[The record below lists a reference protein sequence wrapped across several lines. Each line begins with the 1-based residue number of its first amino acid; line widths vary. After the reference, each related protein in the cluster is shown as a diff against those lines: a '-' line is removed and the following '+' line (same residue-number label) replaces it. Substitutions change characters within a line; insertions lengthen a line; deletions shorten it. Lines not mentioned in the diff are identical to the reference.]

1 MALVTLSGCES
12 IHIMWCIAMFSDAH
26 CKQLQ
31 TQVENMKHVKT
42 DLEDEVEFTTG
53 KLNQAQSS
61 LAR

>member
-1 MALVTLSGCES
+1 
-12 IHIMWCIAMFSDAH
+12 MFSDAH

-31 TQVENMKHVKT
+31 TQAENMKRVKT

-53 KLNQAQSS
+53 KLNQAQLS